1 MSWVQK
7 LKWWF
12 IGLLHEWTGQRL
24 RSKFQRDYF
33 PEHWERHER
42 DEALLIKAEIN
53 EVWERETPAVE
64 SGWDSIRSWTL
75 RGLTGGLTASLALTV
90 SQNFDKAL
98 KPSIY
103 LLVCWFLA
111 GIASIAIRQLLV
123 VQHFR
128 EQRKGYVRA
137 VPDGEGFGPAPIWL
151 ISARWFDLIALGIL
165 VFAVW
170 RGLSLLHTLTQSQS

>member
-1 MSWVQK
+1 MSLAER

-12 IGLLHEWTGQRL
+12 ISLRREWTGQRL

-33 PEHWERHER
+33 PEQWERHER
-42 DEALLIKAEIN
+42 DEASYVKAEMN

-64 SGWDSIRSWTL
+64 SSWDSIRSWTL
-75 RGLTGGLTASLALTV
+75 RGLTGGLTASLALAV

-98 KPSIY
+98 KPSIF

-111 GIASIAIRQLLV
+111 GIASLVVRQLLV

-128 EQRKGYVRA
+128 EQRKGYLWDI
-137 VPDGEGFGPAPIWL
+137 PDGEGFRPAPIWM
-151 ISARWFDLIALGIL
+151 ISARWFDIISLGIL

-170 RGLSLLHTLTQSQS
+170 RGLSLLHTLTQSAA